1 MVSMLEVASD
11 SRVSASGATTFEPM
25 KLVADVVALSPITP
39 HASSL
44 AAAADA
50 FLDHAD
56 VAATAPPMT

>member
-1 MVSMLEVASD
+1 MTHGE
-11 SRVSASGATTFEPM
+11 
-25 KLVADVVALSPITP
+25 LVANVVALSPITP